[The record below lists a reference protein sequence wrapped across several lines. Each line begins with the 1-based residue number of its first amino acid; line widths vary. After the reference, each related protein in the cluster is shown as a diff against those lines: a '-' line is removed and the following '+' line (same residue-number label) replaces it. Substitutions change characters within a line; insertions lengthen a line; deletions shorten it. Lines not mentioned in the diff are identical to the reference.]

1 MFYNDNKRIDFV
13 VADIAANED
22 LQVKIVMDA
31 QEYGR
36 FDGLFLPTDTVFYEF
51 NTARSEV
58 IDTIIIETVID
69 TGTEDDTITKTN
81 VEDVA
86 VTEEIEDE
94 DDAGAAIGAA
104 VAVLVFICLGV
115 GLFALYRYRKKQS
128 LCCCKK
134 KPPTAVHQE
143 DDMSIL
149 SKRGGTEAASEA
161 TNIVK
166 IDKDSF
172 QDSGSDIA
180 SGSVEPRKED
190 LTVVQMSVDII

>member
-36 FDGLFLPTDTVFYEF
+36 FDGLFLPTDEVFYEF

-115 GLFALYRYRKKQS
+115 GLFALYRYRKQQS